1 MMLMETLLLGLPQL
15 LRLFLSS
22 MSEAGTRFPSRF
34 LREGNG
40 NVWNKSAPEILTLKM
55 S

>member
-15 LRLFLSS
+15 LRLFSFS
-22 MSEAGTRFPSRF
+22 MSGAGTRFPSRF
-34 LREGNG
+34 RRGGNG
-40 NVWNKSAPEILTLKM
+40 SVWKKSVPEILMLKM